1 MYRSQNAHAYVNA
14 GFLMKVNKADGFR
27 VMEKPSIVFGN
38 INASFSHATKTENF
52 LIGKCLN
59 KIETLNGAVEVL
71 KQEID
76 PHFEPIGSIGKFIIF
91 HLHKLNSFTVRN
103 VDDGKQVI

>member
-38 INASFSHATKTENF
+38 INENFSHATKTENF

-76 PHFEPIGSIGKFIIF
+76 PHFEPIGSIGKLIIF
-91 HLHKLNSFTVRN
+91 SFTQV
-103 VDDGKQVI
+103 KQFYSSQC